1 MPLPTQSLAEAAAM
15 FLEQF
20 GDFAGSFL
28 AGYFGSRTSLETKI
42 LALRHQLNVL
52 RRASVSTARHLPGA
66 FERWAFATDR
76 PRRDRHG
83 RTAMPND

>member
-1 MPLPTQSLAEAAAM
+1 
-15 FLEQF
+15 
-20 GDFAGSFL
+20 
-28 AGYFGSRTSLETKI
+28 